1 MKNLGHAAHCV
12 STERVQKSGVL
23 KIEFNDW
30 SCHSEHIQILLC
42 TECHSNKVI
51 LAPGYTVV
59 LCWRRSRM
67 SAEALL
73 ISGCSD
79 LCSDAQRCRLGWF
92 CLLHH
97 TWPAAAPYC
106 CMYVVT
112 ESCMKASTR
121 LWLSLT
127 SQALPLALTTQEGWE
142 AFAA

>member
-1 MKNLGHAAHCV
+1 
-12 STERVQKSGVL
+12 
-23 KIEFNDW
+23 
-30 SCHSEHIQILLC
+30 
-42 TECHSNKVI
+42 
-51 LAPGYTVV
+51 
-59 LCWRRSRM
+59 M